1 MTPEDLARGF
11 ATPLQLGGTVELGL
25 PIDDA
30 EWAVIEHVPDEEIA
44 RWLAPCVPAMTRRAR
59 RLWARAPEV
68 APDREALQLAG
79 IAHDALVV
87 IHPLA
92 AYGMLRTGA
101 LDALDR
107 RMSRRT
113 ATLGQPRDP
122 VSLLRRHAW
131 IEAALRV
138 RRLDET
144 VDFLFLGSTTTF
156 GRPATPADLPWRVEV
171 DRTED
176 AVDVSEAASGDHAR
190 MRLLERLLDLSPLS
204 LVERLDWLLH
214 DPSGTTAGHSA
225 VPEGLSRTSLPLG
238 ALTPALDHRPLAR
251 WLVRRFVEAPNA
263 AEVLE
268 RSLGHAVFSLEPE
281 TLRRWLGFAI
291 YVFQHTGPRGDDPWT
306 WTALLSALRPHR
318 ERLGTP
324 DATLPRGSTRLA
336 NERILTRAGLA

>member
-1 MTPEDLARGF
+1 MTPEALARGF
-11 ATPLQLGGTVELGL
+11 ATPLQLGGAVELGL
-25 PIDDA
+25 PIDETEWGVLEQVPDA
-30 EWAVIEHVPDEEIA
+30 EVAD
-44 RWLAPCVPAMTRRAR
+44 WLAPCAPTMTRRAR
-59 RLWARAPEV
+59 RLWACAPV
-68 APDREALQLAG
+68 VTPDREALQLAG

-92 AYGMLRTGA
+92 AYGLLRAAA

-107 RMSRRT
+107 RIGARA
-113 ATLGQPRDP
+113 ATLGPPRDP
-122 VSLLRRHAW
+122 VSLLSRHAW

-156 GRPATPADLPWRVEV
+156 GRPATPAELPWRVEV

-176 AVDVSEAASGDHAR
+176 AVDVAEAASGDDAR

-214 DPSGTTAGHSA
+214 DRHDAVGGHSG
-225 VPEGLSRTSLPLG
+225 VPQGLSRTSLPLG

-251 WLVRRFVEAPNA
+251 WLVRRLVEAPNA

-268 RSLGHAVFSLEPE
+268 RSLGHAAFSLPPSA
-281 TLRRWLGFAI
+281 LRRWLGFAI

-318 ERLGTP
+318 ERLGAS
-324 DATLPRGSTRLA
+324 DARLPRGSTRLA
-336 NERILTRAGLA
+336 NDRILTRAGLA